1 MAVPLTVHLT
11 ADQVA
16 ELTRLRDQH
25 PKPYVRERAAAILK
39 VASGWSVRR
48 VALHGLFRPR
58 RPETVSNWIRRY
70 LSAGRSGLE
79 VATGRGRKPAS
90 SPRRPP
96 AAVAEVQEGVHR
108 SLRLSRGAA
117 DLAPTADPGRSG
129 DLRRASRSGSSVRHA
144 GGSPESM
151 ARWRR
156 SKARVMSR
164 GWASAER
171 DRSDKAQAAL

>member
-48 VALHGLFRPR
+48 VALHGLLKPR
-58 RPETVSNWIRRY
+58 RPETVSDWIRRY

-79 VATGRGRKPAS
+79 VAIGRGRKLAS
-90 SPRRPP
+90 SPGVPRGQGGDLGAGGRP
-96 AAVAEVQEGVHR
+96 
-108 SLRLSRGAA
+108 S
-117 DLAPTADPGRSG
+117 LAPAPRPGPQPVAATRTTT
-129 DLRRASRSGSSVRHA
+129 
-144 GGSPESM
+144 P
-151 ARWRR
+151 
-156 SKARVMSR
+156 R
-164 GWASAER
+164 GQR
-171 DRSDKAQAAL
+171 